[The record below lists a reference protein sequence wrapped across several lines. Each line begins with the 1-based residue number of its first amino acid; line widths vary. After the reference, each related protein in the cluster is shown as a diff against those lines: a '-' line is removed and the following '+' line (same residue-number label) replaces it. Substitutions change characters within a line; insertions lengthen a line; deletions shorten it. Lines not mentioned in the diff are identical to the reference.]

1 MKKRSAQNKPY
12 PSGWRVRKRGKNAK
26 YVITFRAP
34 PALRYLWDDKSEPK
48 LGEGKTLGEAE
59 RQAYETWK
67 NRISQSTTPILM
79 GQLFDRYQ
87 AEVIPEKAEQTQDY
101 NLKTMKRVRKI
112 IDAKMPIVAF
122 KTHMV
127 FAYRDN
133 VARKVGAKSANSD
146 IELLSHMFT
155 KCFEWGVPLGEHP
168 IKQKVQKIS
177 IPPRERNVED
187 WEVDCLMSVA
197 IPMLKVYVPL
207 KLATGKDKSM
217 LLRLKLDD
225 LKEDGVRFSKRVK
238 TAKKGGK
245 SSLMPY
251 LSGGESTGLK
261 ELVDDVL
268 AWRKTHLKVGS
279 VYLFPTRHGQPYI
292 KANGTTSAFNTR
304 WQEAMKK
311 ALETTE
317 LSERFTEHDLCAKTA
332 SDVEELG
339 HAAQLRQHTNPQTTE
354 KVYRRKP
361 KIVVPLKRN

>member
-1 MKKRSAQNKPY
+1 MKKRSIQNKSY
-12 PSGWRVRKRGKNAK
+12 PSGWRLRKRGKNAK
-26 YVITFRAP
+26 FIITFRAP
-34 PALRYLWDDKSEPK
+34 LALRPLWDDKVEPK
-48 LGEGKTLGEAE
+48 LGEGKTLVEAE

-67 NRISQSTTPILM
+67 NRIYQSITPMTM
-79 GQLFDRYQ
+79 GELFNRYE
-87 AEVIPEKAEQTQDY
+87 AEVIPEKAQQTQAY
-101 NLKTMKRVRKI
+101 NLKSIKRVRKV
-112 IDAKMPIVAF
+112 IDAKMPIMAF

-133 VARKVGAKSANSD
+133 VHKKVGAKSANSD
-146 IELLSHMFT
+146 LELLSHMFT
-155 KCFEWGVPLGEHP
+155 KCFEWGVPIQEHP

-177 IPPRERNVED
+177 IPPRDRYVED

-197 IPMLKVYVPL
+197 NPILKVYIPL

-225 LKEDGVRFSKRVK
+225 LTEEGIRFSKRAK

-251 LSGGESTGLK
+251 FVDGESTGLK

-268 AWRKTHLKVGS
+268 AWRKSRMRVGS
-279 VYLFPTRHGQPYI
+279 IHLFCTTLGQPYL
-292 KANGTTSAFNTR
+292 KENGTTAAFNSR
-304 WQEAMKK
+304 WQTAMRK

-339 HAAQLRQHTNPQTTE
+339 HAAQLRQHTNTATTE
-354 KVYRRKP
+354 RVYRRKP
-361 KIVVPLKRN
+361 KVVIPLKRS

>member
-1 MKKRSAQNKPY
+1 MKKRSVQNKPY
-12 PSGWRVRKRGKNAK
+12 PIGWRVRKRGKNAK
-26 YVITFRAP
+26 FIITFRAP
-34 PALRYLWDDKSEPK
+34 PALQPLWDNLAEPK
-48 LGEGKTLGEAE
+48 LGEGKTLAEAE

-67 NRISQSTTPILM
+67 NRIYQSTTPMTM
-79 GQLFDRYQ
+79 GALFDRYQ
-87 AEVIPEKAEQTQDY
+87 AEVIPEKAQQTQTY
-101 NLKTMKRVRKI
+101 NLKSMRRVRKI

-133 VARKVGAKSANSD
+133 VHRKVGAKSANSD
-146 IELLSHMFT
+146 LELLSHMFT

-177 IPPRERNVED
+177 IPPRERYVED

-197 IPMLKVYVPL
+197 NKMLKVYIPL

-217 LLRLKLDD
+217 LLMLKLDD
-225 LKEDGVRFSKRVK
+225 LREDGLRFNKRVK

-251 LSGGESTGLK
+251 LVNGESTGLK
-261 ELVDDVL
+261 ELIDDVL
-268 AWRKTHLKVGS
+268 DWRKKHLKVGS
-279 VYLFPTRHGQPYI
+279 VYLFATSQGQPYI
-292 KANGTTSAFNTR
+292 KLNGTTSAFNTR

-311 ALETTE
+311 ALKTTE

-332 SDVEELG
+332 SDVEKLE
-339 HAAQLRQHTNPQTTE
+339 HAAQLRQHTNTQTTE
-354 KVYRRKP
+354 RVYRRKP
-361 KIVVPLKRN
+361 KVVVPLKRN